1 MVHYAEAAELMKGL
15 PTQIA
20 QYNIGEGKLKENIEK
35 FSFTMR
41 VSNNIHNIAC
51 LDEAEFCQE
60 WQEEEK
66 IPIKASPVTVPPP
79 KKEEPKAE
87 PAAKP
92 DAEKAEATGEEKK
105 EEPAEAKP
113 EQNGDKPMEP
123 SAETEA
129 PVEPPKVIEPEQKYE
144 IKMRNKKNFSKLKF

>member
-1 MVHYAEAAELMKGL
+1 
-15 PTQIA
+15 
-20 QYNIGEGKLKENIEK
+20 LKDNIEK

-79 KKEEPKAE
+79 KKEEAKAE
-87 PAAKP
+87 
-92 DAEKAEATGEEKK
+92 T
-105 EEPAEAKP
+105 KP
-113 EQNGDKPMEP
+113 EG
-123 SAETEA
+123 EA
-129 PVEPPKVIEPEQKYE
+129 PKEGEA
-144 IKMRNKKNFSKLKF
+144 